1 MEINGVPVQTANS
14 QASSSTASLANTFD
28 NFLLLLTT
36 QLENQ
41 DPLSPLDTNQ
51 FTEQLVQ
58 FADVEQAINTN
69 RKLDQLIGLQGG
81 NQLTAAL
88 DYIGK
93 DVAVEGPGI
102 NLEDGTATLTYQLAG
117 RAQEVA
123 ITIRDAGG
131 RPVKVLTASGE
142 PGAQQVTW
150 DGTDSAGDVLPDGL
164 YDFSVTALDSRGDA
178 VPSTQGT
185 IGRVSGLE
193 LVEGEVVLSLG
204 ALQVPLSRVTAVQ
217 TPPDPGTGA

>member
-1 MEINGVPVQTANS
+1 MDINGVPILPANP
-14 QASSSTASLANTFD
+14 QSTGSAATLADTFD

-36 QLENQ
+36 QLQNQ

-58 FADVEQAINTN
+58 FAGVEQSISTN
-69 RKLDQLIGLQGG
+69 QKLDQLIGLQGS

-93 DVAVEGPGI
+93 SVAVEGPGI
-102 NLEDGTATLTYQLAG
+102 NLENGAATLTYELAG
-117 RAQEVA
+117 PAEQVA

-131 RPVKVLTASGE
+131 RPVKVLTASGAT
-142 PGAQQVTW
+142 GSQRVAW
-150 DGTDSAGDVLPDGL
+150 DGTNSAGDALPDGL
-164 YDFSVTALDSRGDA
+164 YDFTVTALNSRGDT
-178 VPSTQGT
+178 VPFRQGS

-193 LVEGEVVLSLG
+193 LVEGEVILSLG
-204 ALQVPLSRVTAVQ
+204 ALQVPLDRVTAVQ
-217 TPPDPGTGA
+217 TSTDPEEAA